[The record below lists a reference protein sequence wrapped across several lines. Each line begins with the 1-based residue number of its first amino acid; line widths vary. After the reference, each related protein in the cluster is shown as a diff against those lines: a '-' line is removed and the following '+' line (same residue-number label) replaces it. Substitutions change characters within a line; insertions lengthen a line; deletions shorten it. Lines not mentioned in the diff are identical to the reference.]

1 MQGNGK
7 ISFEIEGVKHSLYFG
22 MTATEIIA
30 NSSIT
35 AINKGEVTDLKAFAY
50 ILFGGMCN
58 FADSIDEVRPKFNDA
73 YMLAEQISNEDQ
85 ITKDIYD
92 AWNGSKPKDELL
104 KRLDAIKKKAEENLN
119 Q

>member
-30 NSSIT
+30 NSSVT
-35 AINKGEVTDLKAFAY
+35 AISKGEVTDIKAFAY

-58 FADSIDEVRPKFNDA
+58 FADCIDEVRPKFQDA
-73 YMLAEQISNEDQ
+73 YFLAEQIANENE
-85 ITKDIYD
+85 ITADIYK
-92 AWNGSKPKDELL
+92 AWNESKPKEELL
-104 KRLDAIKKKAEENLN
+104 KRLNAVKKKAE
-119 Q
+119 QKKA